1 MKMKYIFITA
11 IAVFCSFFFHELAHW
26 AAGELLGNNMGMSL
40 NSTYPVSGAYIKDWH
55 ASIVDA
61 AGPLFTIIQAIVF
74 YFIINKTGNRIW
86 YPFLLMPFIQ
96 RFLAMALTFIN
107 PNDEAR
113 ISQSFGWGLFTLPII
128 VCAFLFFLVYTI
140 SKKNDYSFKFA
151 AITSVWTILF
161 FSILILSD
169 QYFKLQI
176 I

>member
-1 MKMKYIFITA
+1 MKTKYVFITA

-26 AAGELLGNNMGMSL
+26 AAGELLGNKMGMSF
-40 NSTYPVSGAYIKDWH
+40 NSTYPVSGAYIKEWH
-55 ASIVDA
+55 ENIVDA

-74 YFIINKTGNRIW
+74 YFIIDKTGNKIW
-86 YPFLLMPFIQ
+86 YPFLLMAFIQ

-113 ISQSFGWGLFTLPII
+113 ISQSFGWGLLTLPLI
-128 VCAFLFFLVYTI
+128 VCAFLLFLVYTTC
-140 SKKNDYSFKFA
+140 KKNNYGFKFNA
-151 AITSVWTILF
+151 VTTAWVVLF